1 MRPAS
6 ISIEPVTK
14 LQRGAA
20 RSNHGEG
27 AERSDVMR
35 RRHDRRTE
43 RCGDGC
49 LKQKVAKKGISPDE
63 FAAEANHIIVDILQ
77 YAAEHVLGRVLPA
90 TESSGLTP
98 PSSSAHY
105 THTKPKLARYG

>member
-1 MRPAS
+1 MFSHMVDKTSLVQRPH
-6 ISIEPVTK
+6 
-14 LQRGAA
+14 L
-20 RSNHGEG
+20 
-27 AERSDVMR
+27 D
-35 RRHDRRTE
+35 
-43 RCGDGC
+43 C